1 MWPAVTGSLTTPPTM
16 GATIGSARS
25 TQTSRS
31 LVDGDGDAREHL
43 ERQRR
48 LLVDRASSRISFV
61 ASTEGGMDIEE
72 VAHATPEK
80 IVDFSVDPASGLSDF
95 HGRRVAFAL
104 GLEGDLVK
112 QCVALVKMLFKA
124 FVEKDMEMLEIN
136 PLIVTEQGQIKVLDA
151 KVSFDNNALYR
162 QKDVMALRDETEEDP
177 KELEASK
184 YDLNYIALDGEIGKA
199 VSCSIYL
206 NRPSPCREFD
216 QSGENGLRNEAC
228 DRARERYGLPPL
240 PVPLPL
246 SLPETTIVEEIGVV
260 QFAGCHSGVEQG
272 TITH

>member
-1 MWPAVTGSLTTPPTM
+1 M
-16 GATIGSARS
+16 SA
-25 TQTSRS
+25 
-31 LVDGDGDAREHL
+31 A
-43 ERQRR
+43 
-48 LLVDRASSRISFV
+48 
-61 ASTEGGMDIEE
+61 
-72 VAHATPEK
+72 AHAAVIFECHSIGPKPKTAAAP
-80 IVDFSVDPASGLSDF
+80 FPFLNGAFDP
-95 HGRRVAFAL
+95 VPAL
-104 GLEGDLVK
+104 HAGDQQQVPR
-112 QCVALVKMLFKA
+112 C
-124 FVEKDMEMLEIN
+124 N
-136 PLIVTEQGQIKVLDA
+136 
-151 KVSFDNNALYR
+151 
-162 QKDVMALRDETEEDP
+162 
-177 KELEASK
+177 
-184 YDLNYIALDGEIGKA
+184 ALDGEIGKA

>member
-1 MWPAVTGSLTTPPTM
+1 MSEILNPCVSC
-16 GATIGSARS
+16 GACCGYFR
-25 TQTSRS
+25 
-31 LVDGDGDAREHL
+31 
-43 ERQRR
+43 
-48 LLVDRASSRISFV
+48 
-61 ASTEGGMDIEE
+61 
-72 VAHATPEK
+72 
-80 IVDFSVDPASGLSDF
+80 
-95 HGRRVAFAL
+95 
-104 GLEGDLVK
+104 
-112 QCVALVKMLFKA
+112 
-124 FVEKDMEMLEIN
+124 
-136 PLIVTEQGQIKVLDA
+136 
-151 KVSFDNNALYR
+151 VSFYWAEAEDGGGTVPFLNGAFDPVPALHAGDQQQVPR
-162 QKDVMALRDETEEDP
+162 C
-177 KELEASK
+177 
-184 YDLNYIALDGEIGKA
+184 NALDGEIGKA

>member
-1 MWPAVTGSLTTPPTM
+1 ML
-16 GATIGSARS
+16 
-25 TQTSRS
+25 
-31 LVDGDGDAREHL
+31 
-43 ERQRR
+43 R
-48 LLVDRASSRISFV
+48 LLSSVILLGRSRRRRRHRSPFLNG
-61 ASTEGGMDIEE
+61 A
-72 VAHATPEK
+72 
-80 IVDFSVDPASGLSDF
+80 VDP
-95 HGRRVAFAL
+95 VPAL
-104 GLEGDLVK
+104 HAGDQQQVPR
-112 QCVALVKMLFKA
+112 C
-124 FVEKDMEMLEIN
+124 N
-136 PLIVTEQGQIKVLDA
+136 
-151 KVSFDNNALYR
+151 
-162 QKDVMALRDETEEDP
+162 
-177 KELEASK
+177 
-184 YDLNYIALDGEIGKA
+184 ALDGEIGKA